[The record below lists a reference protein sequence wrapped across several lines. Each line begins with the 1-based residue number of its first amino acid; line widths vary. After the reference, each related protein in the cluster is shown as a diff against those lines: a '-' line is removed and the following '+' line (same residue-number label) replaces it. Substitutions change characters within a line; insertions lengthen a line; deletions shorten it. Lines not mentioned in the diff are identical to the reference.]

1 MELTST
7 NKPMIF
13 THTICL
19 AASFLGGVNSSVY
32 RVHCTVL
39 EQHRPTAADSPS
51 GGDLVVVGG
60 RFVNRFPRALRCV
73 VVAGLRWL

>member
-13 THTICL
+13 THTQHVL
-19 AASFLGGVNSSVY
+19 QLLFWGVNSSVF

-39 EQHRPTAADSPS
+39 EQHRPTTIWFPLT
-51 GGDLVVVGG
+51 GLVVVGG

>member
-13 THTICL
+13 THTTCL
-19 AASFLGGVNSSVY
+19 AAPFFGGVNSSVF

-39 EQHRPTAADSPS
+39 EQHRPTTIWFPLA
-51 GGDLVVVGG
+51 GLVAVGG

>member
-13 THTICL
+13 THTTCL
-19 AASFLGGVNSSVY
+19 AAPFGGLDSSVF

-39 EQHRPTAADSPS
+39 EQHRPTTIWFPFA
-51 GGDLVVVGG
+51 GLVVVGG